1 MRLIIHAHKFIL
13 SGLSLAGTR
22 MRRSMVVANWK
33 MYVTRESACMLL
45 REIADALAEQT
56 VQCDCGICAPY
67 VYIPACAEITQGTS
81 ILLGAQSVSD
91 QTAGPYTGE
100 ISAAMLSEFGCRI
113 VLVGH
118 AERRYL
124 YGENN
129 LSVAARYLR
138 AIEHGIV
145 PILCVGETLSQRE
158 QGRTFQ
164 AIAEQLDTVISI
176 AGIDSFAG
184 AVVGYEPVWAIGS
197 GQTASAEQ
205 AQEVHAFIR
214 GQIASHSPSIA
225 ENLRVLYGG
234 SVKPQSAAELFAM
247 PDIDGGLI
255 GVAAL
260 NKKSFLE
267 ICNAV
272 KV

>member
-1 MRLIIHAHKFIL
+1 
-13 SGLSLAGTR
+13 

-33 MYVTRESACMLL
+33 MYVTRANARVLL
-45 REIADALAEQT
+45 HEVVGALSDQALPCEI
-56 VQCDCGICAPY
+56 GICAPY
-67 VYIPACAEITQGTS
+67 VYIPECAEIMQGTP
-81 ILLGAQSVSD
+81 ILLGAQSLSD
-91 QTAGPYTGE
+91 QKEGPYTGE

-138 AIEHGIV
+138 AIEHDIL

-164 AIAEQLDTVISI
+164 TIAEQLDTVISI
-176 AGIDSFAG
+176 AGIDSFAK

-214 GQIASHSPSIA
+214 SQIASHSPRVA
-225 ENLRVLYGG
+225 ESLRVLYGG
-234 SVKPQSAAELFAM
+234 SVKPKSAAELFAM

-260 NKKSFLE
+260 NKKTFLE

>member
-1 MRLIIHAHKFIL
+1 
-13 SGLSLAGTR
+13 

-33 MYVTRESACMLL
+33 MYVSRASARVLL
-45 REIADALAEQT
+45 REIVDAVSEPPSCE
-56 VQCDCGICAPY
+56 VGVCAPY
-67 VYIPACAEITQGTS
+67 VYIPDCAEIVQGTCV
-81 ILLGAQSVSD
+81 LLGAQNLSD
-91 QTAGPYTGE
+91 HKDGPYTGE
-100 ISAAMLSEFGCRI
+100 ISAAMLSEFGCRL

-129 LSVAARYLR
+129 LSVAARYLK
-138 AIEHGIV
+138 AIEYGIA
-145 PILCVGETLSQRE
+145 PILCVGETLEQRE

-176 AGIDSFAG
+176 AGIDSFTR

-214 GQIASHSPSIA
+214 SQIASHSPRIA
-225 ENLRVLYGG
+225 ESLRILYGG
-234 SVKPQSAAELFAM
+234 SVKPKSAPELFAM

-260 NKKSFLE
+260 NKQSFLE

>member
-1 MRLIIHAHKFIL
+1 
-13 SGLSLAGTR
+13 

-33 MYVTRESACMLL
+33 MYVSRASARVLL
-45 REIADALAEQT
+45 REIVDAVSGPQPCEIG
-56 VQCDCGICAPY
+56 VCAPY
-67 VYIPACAEITQGTS
+67 VYIPDCAEIVQGTCVM
-81 ILLGAQSVSD
+81 LGAQNLSD
-91 QTAGPYTGE
+91 HKDGPYTGE
-100 ISAAMLSEFGCRI
+100 ISAAMLSEFGCRL

-129 LSVAARYLR
+129 LSVAARYLK
-138 AIEHGIV
+138 AIEYGIV
-145 PILCVGETLSQRE
+145 PILCVGETLEQRE

-176 AGIDSFAG
+176 AGIDSFAR

-197 GQTASAEQ
+197 GQTASAGQ

-214 GQIASHSPSIA
+214 SQIASHSPGIA

-234 SVKPQSAAELFAM
+234 SVKPKSASELFAM

-260 NKKSFLE
+260 NKQSFLE